1 MKVIKTERP
10 LAYDLISVIAI
21 VYIMYVLKPLI
32 VPLIIASILSVM
44 VFPIVRFLETKLRF
58 NRIISAL
65 SVLLILSIISLIF
78 FSFLFYQIKD
88 FAEKSDMYA
97 GKLGEL
103 YQKILTYVEHN
114 FGMNKKLLANSNEFK
129 IENILKNNFSKI
141 GTLIS
146 ESSSLIGDVF
156 LIPIYIFFFLLYRKF
171 FITFIHKAFTRK
183 NNVHLNIILS
193 KIYDVQ
199 KNYLVGLVT
208 VMGIVG
214 VLNSIGLLILGIDN
228 AIFFGFLGA
237 ILLLIPYI
245 GIIIGSLLPAL
256 VALATKDSY
265 WYSIGVIG
273 VFGFVQILE
282 GNFITPKITGSKVSI
297 NSFIAVVALVAFS
310 MLWGTT
316 GMILALPV
324 TASLKIIFDHSV
336 NLKPYGFLI
345 GEPLDEHLKSAAMIR
360 LKKWKMI
367 RMKKR
372 FKLSS

>member
-146 ESSSLIGDVF
+146 ESSSLIGDIF

-282 GNFITPKITGSKVSI
+282 GNFITPKITGSKVSV

-345 GEPLDEHLKSAAMIR
+345 GEPLDEHLKSAAKVR